1 METNVKE
8 KASYKKDIDQIL
20 ARLRRIEGQMRG
32 IQRMVSEEKYCV
44 DVLTQ
49 ISSVI
54 AATEKVG
61 LMILR
66 DHIKGCVRDS
76 LTGKKADERIDE
88 LVDVVERFL
97 KT

>member
-1 METNVKE
+1 M
-8 KASYKKDIDQIL
+8 ASYEKDIAKIT
-20 ARLRRIEGQMRG
+20 ARLKRIEGQMRG
-32 IQRMVSEEKYCV
+32 IQKMVEEGKYCV
-44 DVLTQ
+44 DILTQ
-49 ISSVI
+49 ISSAI

-76 LTGKKADERIDE
+76 LGGRNADERIDE
-88 LVDVVERFL
+88 LVMVVERFL

>member
-1 METNVKE
+1 MKM
-8 KASYKKDIDQIL
+8 ASYEKDVEKITT
-20 ARLRRIEGQMRG
+20 RLKRIEGQMRG
-32 IQRMVSEEKYCV
+32 IQRMVADGKYCV
-44 DVLTQ
+44 DILTQ

-76 LTGKKADERIDE
+76 MSGKDADQSIDE
-88 LVDVVERFL
+88 LVMVVERFL